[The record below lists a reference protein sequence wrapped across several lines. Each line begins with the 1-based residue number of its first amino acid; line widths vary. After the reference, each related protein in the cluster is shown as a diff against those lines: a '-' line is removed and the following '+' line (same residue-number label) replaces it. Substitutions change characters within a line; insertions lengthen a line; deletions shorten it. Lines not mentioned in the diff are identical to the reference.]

1 MAAELTEQIKAVE
14 AEIAKAVR
22 EIEVV
27 AEQLEPIVARLLA
40 VDLPAELRADL
51 RAERDR
57 LGKREKLLGR
67 REQQLRADKDLLL
80 KAALP
85 PGAARCFPSRLFG
98 RVPAWRHCLLRS
110 QQQMRRR
117 RRRSNKL
124 GAGLCIIAPKA
135 LCGGNKAQNTASS
148 K

>member
-51 RAERDR
+51 WAERDR
-57 LGKREKLLGR
+57 LGKRE
-67 REQQLRADKDLLL
+67 EQLRSEKQLLL
-80 KAALP
+80 KATLP
-85 PGAARCFPSRLFG
+85 LGAGAARCFPAGLLG
-98 RVPAWRHCLLRS
+98 RVPA
-110 QQQMRRR
+110 
-117 RRRSNKL
+117 
-124 GAGLCIIAPKA
+124 
-135 LCGGNKAQNTASS
+135 
-148 K
+148 

>member
-51 RAERDR
+51 WAERDR
-57 LGKREKLLGR
+57 LGKREELLGR

-85 PGAARCFPSRLFG
+85 PGAARCFLQGF
-98 RVPAWRHCLLRS
+98 
-110 QQQMRRR
+110 
-117 RRRSNKL
+117 
-124 GAGLCIIAPKA
+124 
-135 LCGGNKAQNTASS
+135 
-148 K
+148 